1 MQLDVQLPASGT
13 VDRRVACNMLRT
25 MAQVTP
31 TASSP
36 RGTTAGAADAL
47 RQRIATGGLAPGTWL
62 REAALAEDLGL
73 SRTPVR
79 EALRTL
85 AAEGLVELVHHRG
98 ARVLSWSA
106 EDIDET
112 YRLRALLEGEA
123 AGLAARRATALDLAA
138 MSEAQERYERSV
150 AEGLPAV
157 ERAGCND
164 AFHAAVIAASGS
176 SRLPVLLGV
185 VTSAPLR
192 ARAIGG
198 YAEADLQR
206 SVIQHRDVL
215 TAVEQRDEALA
226 VAAMRSHILA
236 ARYVAMQGADPGGRL
251 T

>member
-1 MQLDVQLPASGT
+1 
-13 VDRRVACNMLRT
+13 
-25 MAQVTP
+25 MAQVTAP
-31 TASSP
+31 TSRPGSTA
-36 RGTTAGAADAL
+36 AGAVAAL
-47 RQRIATGGLAPGTWL
+47 RERIATGSLPAGAWL
-62 REAALAEDLGL
+62 REAALAEELGL

-98 ARVLSWSA
+98 ARVLAWSA
-106 EDIDET
+106 DDIDET

-123 AGLAARRATALDLAA
+123 AGLAARRATADDVAT
-138 MSEAQERYERSV
+138 MVEAQRRYELSV
-150 AEGLPAV
+150 SAGSPV
-157 ERAGCND
+157 HERAGCND
-164 AFHAAVIAASGS
+164 AFHAAVLAASGS
-176 SRLPVLLGV
+176 PRLPVLLGII
-185 VTSAPLR
+185 TSAALR

-215 TAVEQRDEALA
+215 TAVQQGDEALA

-236 ARYVAMQGADPGGRL
+236 ARYVAMQAAAQL

>member
-1 MQLDVQLPASGT
+1 
-13 VDRRVACNMLRT
+13 

-31 TASSP
+31 LASRPGGTA
-36 RGTTAGAADAL
+36 TAVTAL
-47 RQRIATGGLAPGTWL
+47 RERIASGVLAPGDWL
-62 REAALAEDLGL
+62 REAAVAEELGL

-106 EDIDET
+106 ADIDET

-123 AGLAARRATALDLAA
+123 AGLAARRATDADLAA
-138 MSEAQERYERSV
+138 MRDAQERYERSV

-164 AFHAAVIAASGS
+164 AFHAAVLAASGS
-176 SRLPVLLGV
+176 GRLPVLLGV

-236 ARYVAMQGADPGGRL
+236 ARYVAMQAADPAAQL

>member
-1 MQLDVQLPASGT
+1 MHYAGTMAHVTGPASRPGS
-13 VDRRVACNMLRT
+13 
-25 MAQVTP
+25 
-31 TASSP
+31 TAV
-36 RGTTAGAADAL
+36 GAAAAL
-47 RQRIATGGLAPGTWL
+47 RDRIATGELPPGTWL
-62 REAALAEDLGL
+62 REAALAEELGL

-106 EDIDET
+106 DDIDET

-123 AGLAARRATALDLAA
+123 AGLAARRATPGDVAA
-138 MSEAQERYERSV
+138 MAQAQHRYEQSIADGSPV
-150 AEGLPAV
+150 H

-164 AFHAAVIAASGS
+164 AFHAAVLAASGS
-176 SRLPVLLGV
+176 PRLPVLLGV
-185 VTSAPLR
+185 ITSAALR
-192 ARAIGG
+192 ARAISG
-198 YAEADLQR
+198 YADADLQR

-215 TAVEQRDEALA
+215 TAVQQGDEALA

-236 ARYVAMQGADPGGRL
+236 ARYVAMQAAAQL

>member
-1 MQLDVQLPASGT
+1 MQYAG
-13 VDRRVACNMLRT
+13 T
-25 MAQVTP
+25 MAQVTAE
-31 TASSP
+31 ASSP
-36 RGTTAGAADAL
+36 RGTASGAAAVL
-47 RQRIATGGLAPGTWL
+47 RERLGSGDLAPGTWL
-62 REAALAEDLGL
+62 REAALADELGL

-98 ARVLSWSA
+98 ARVLSWGA

-123 AGLAARRATALDLAA
+123 AGLAARRASADDLAA
-138 MSEAQERYERSV
+138 MVAAQERYERSI
-150 AEGLPAV
+150 ADGLPAV

-164 AFHAAVIAASGS
+164 AFHSAVLAASGS
-176 SRLPVLLGV
+176 RRLPVLLGV
-185 VTSAPLR
+185 ITSAPLR

-198 YAEADLQR
+198 YADADLQR
-206 SVIQHRDVL
+206 SVLQHRDVL

-236 ARYVAMQGADPGGRL
+236 ARYVAMQGATPGPEQPGQL